1 MRPNFYLMK
10 ATVSGALGGLLFGFD
25 TAVIAGAMDALTR
38 LYHLTDTTQGIT
50 VFTAVAGTV
59 VGAMSAGAIGQKLG
73 GRETLRIT
81 AVFYVI
87 SAIGCMLAW
96 NWDALLVFRFL
107 GGLGIGASSVL
118 GPVYITELAPAKWRG
133 RMVGTFQVNVV
144 IGILLA
150 YASNFAIRTLH
161 LGAWE
166 WRVQLGVAAIPAVL
180 FLILLFGIPRS
191 PRWSVSK
198 DRIDEAMH
206 VLKMMGD
213 PDPAAEL
220 ADIKLALK
228 ESHAVANEPVFQWKY
243 RYPLFLA
250 ITIGAFNQL
259 AGINAIL
266 YYLNNIFASAGFS
279 QMSGDLQSI
288 AIGATNLVFTLVG
301 MTLIDRLGRKTLLL
315 IGAAGCAACLGGV
328 AYVFLTNSHQAALLG
343 LLVVYIAFFAVS
355 QGAVIWVY
363 IGEVFPN
370 VVRNK
375 GQSVGNSSHWIMNA
389 AIALVFPI
397 LAAKSGGA
405 PFVFFAVM
413 TLVQFVTV
421 LFFYPET
428 KGQTLEALQRR
439 LTLPDSADEGLVEP
453 SIWSFRGRI
462 PRRDYW
468 IRLGA
473 LALLFALIR
482 GLTNLISVEWFAVIF
497 SVAAGLFGLA
507 TQVKRWHDLDLS
519 GGMVLL
525 NLTVVFL
532 PVALI
537 WQGFFRGTAGP
548 NRFGADPTH
557 EE

>member
-1 MRPNFYLMK
+1 MK
-10 ATVSGALGGLLFGFD
+10 ATISGALGGLLFGFD
-25 TAVIAGAMDALTR
+25 TAVIAGAIDALTR
-38 LYHLTDTTQGIT
+38 LYHLSDQTQGVT
-50 VFTAVAGTV
+50 VFIAVAGTV
-59 VGAMSAGAIGQKLG
+59 VGAMFAGTVGQKLG

-81 AVFYVI
+81 AVLYVI
-87 SAIGCMLAW
+87 SALGCMLAW
-96 NWDALLVFRFL
+96 SWPSLLVFRFL

-150 YASNFAIRTLH
+150 YASNFAIRELH

-166 WRVQLGVAAIPAVL
+166 WRTQLGVAAIPAIA

-198 DRIDEAMH
+198 DRIDEAME
-206 VLKMMGD
+206 VLKLMGD
-213 PDPAAEL
+213 PDPKAEL
-220 ADIKLALK
+220 ADIQQALK
-228 ESHAVANEPVFQWKY
+228 ESHAVANEPEFQWKY

-266 YYLNNIFASAGFS
+266 YYLNSIFAQTGSS
-279 QMSGDLQSI
+279 QEAGDLKAM
-288 AIGATNLVFTLVG
+288 AIGATNLAFTFVG
-301 MTLIDRLGRKTLLL
+301 MTLIDKLGRKTLLL
-315 IGAAGCAACLGGV
+315 VGAAGTAICLAGV
-328 AYVFLTNSHQAALLG
+328 AFVLITQSYQAALLW

-389 AIALVFPI
+389 AIALIFPI

-405 PFVFFAVM
+405 PFVFFAGM
-413 TLVQFVTV
+413 TVVQFVVV
-421 LFFYPET
+421 LMFYPET

-439 LTLPDSADEGLVEP
+439 L
-453 SIWSFRGRI
+453 
-462 PRRDYW
+462 
-468 IRLGA
+468 
-473 LALLFALIR
+473 
-482 GLTNLISVEWFAVIF
+482 
-497 SVAAGLFGLA
+497 
-507 TQVKRWHDLDLS
+507 VK
-519 GGMVLL
+519 G
-525 NLTVVFL
+525 
-532 PVALI
+532 
-537 WQGFFRGTAGP
+537 
-548 NRFGADPTH
+548 
-557 EE
+557 